1 MQVKMWYLE
10 NDQLCSGKPI
20 NATDSYQALQER
32 ERERERE
39 RDTHAHA
46 HAHTHTQTVKNAF
59 QIYLLD
65 LKEPF
70 IVDAVYLIGC
80 SPQALGLSITD
91 THLSS

>member
-1 MQVKMWYLE
+1 MWYLE
-10 NDQLCSGKPI
+10 NDQLCSSKPI
-20 NATDSYQALQER
+20 IATDPQQALQDT
-32 ERERERE
+32 
-39 RDTHAHA
+39 DTH
-46 HAHTHTQTVKNAF
+46 TTVKNAF

>member
-1 MQVKMWYLE
+1 MWYLE

-20 NATDSYQALQER
+20 KATDSYQALQ
-32 ERERERE
+32 
-39 RDTHAHA
+39 DPHTHTHAHK
-46 HAHTHTQTVKNAF
+46 TVKNTF
-59 QIYLLD
+59 QTYLLD
-65 LKEPF
+65 LNEPF

>member
-10 NDQLCSGKPI
+10 NDQLCSYKPI
-20 NATDSYQALQER
+20 NATDSYQVLQ
-32 ERERERE
+32 
-39 RDTHAHA
+39 DTH
-46 HAHTHTQTVKNAF
+46 TYTTVKNAF
-59 QIYLLD
+59 KIYLFH
-65 LKEPF
+65 LKEPY

>member
-1 MQVKMWYLE
+1 MWYPE
-10 NDQLCSGKPI
+10 NDQLCSSKPI
-20 NATDSYQALQER
+20 NAKDPHQALQ
-32 ERERERE
+32 
-39 RDTHAHA
+39 D
-46 HAHTHTQTVKNAF
+46 TQTVKIAF

-65 LKEPF
+65 LKQPF